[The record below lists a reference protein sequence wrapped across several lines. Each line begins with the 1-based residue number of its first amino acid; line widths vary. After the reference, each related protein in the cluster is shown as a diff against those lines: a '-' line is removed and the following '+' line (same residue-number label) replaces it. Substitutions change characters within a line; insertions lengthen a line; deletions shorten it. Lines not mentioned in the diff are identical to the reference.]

1 MTEKNSPNRPKRIP
15 LGTRNVLT
23 APERP
28 GYVRRF
34 VNDEGDRVAQ
44 FEAAGYTLVRD
55 KVEVGDPKAGK
66 SAQLGSVVRPSVG
79 AGTSAVLMEIK
90 KEYYDEDQAAKQAQ
104 IDAGE
109 ADMKANLNSGR
120 AGTYGKV
127 EIG

>member
-44 FEAAGYTLVRD
+44 FEAAGYELVRE

-66 SAQLGSVVRPSVG
+66 GAQLGSVVRPSVG
-79 AGTSAVLMEIK
+79 AETSAVLMEIK
-90 KEYYDEDQAAKQAQ
+90 KEYYDEDQAAKQAR
-104 IDAGE
+104 IEAGE